1 MTEPTEYQLMKKYLY
16 ARKDF
21 DPDLDGTQVNA
32 IIQDSAQDAFDRL
45 CDTDRLHVIEA
56 CDTLQ
61 KRIDKHSFGDKSAY
75 ELLVAVG
82 DALNEFEKVES
93 EE

>member
-1 MTEPTEYQLMKKYLY
+1 MITNTEYQSLKKYLY

-21 DPDLDGTQVNA
+21 DPALDGTQVNA
-32 IIQDSAQDAFDRL
+32 IIQDSAQDALDEL

-75 ELLVAVG
+75 ELLAAVG
-82 DALNEFEKVES
+82 DALNELELSRKD
-93 EE
+93 